1 MERNAPAVRDCNTL
15 PGSFP
20 PLLFPLPIPSCRKV
34 WKRNVLPMAN
44 GRGVTEKGKKRG
56 SFSLP
61 TQMFPYIFSSKYLL
75 SPDPFGARS
84 PTEREELSTGSS
96 RRQSSGDVYSY
107 KGGGRKE
114 LLFRPGNFMQ
124 SGFTRTEQRGRRS
137 KGRWRWWRGAPLL
150 VVS

>member
-15 PGSFP
+15 PGSFSS
-20 PLLFPLPIPSCRKV
+20 LLFPLPIPNCRKV

-44 GRGVTEKGKKRG
+44 GRGVREKGKKRG

-61 TQMFPYIFSSKYLL
+61 TQMFPYFFLKISSLPGSLL
-75 SPDPFGARS
+75 GTVPY
-84 PTEREELSTGSS
+84 REGRTFD
-96 RRQSSGDVYSY
+96 RQQSSSVERRRLQLQG
-107 KGGGRKE
+107 GGGRKE
-114 LLFRPGNFMQ
+114 LLFRPSNFMQ